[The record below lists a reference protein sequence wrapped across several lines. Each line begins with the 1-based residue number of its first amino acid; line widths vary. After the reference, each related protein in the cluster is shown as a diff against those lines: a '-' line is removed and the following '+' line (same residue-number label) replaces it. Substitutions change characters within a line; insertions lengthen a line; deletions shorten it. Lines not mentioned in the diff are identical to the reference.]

1 VAVSIGGAV
10 TQLFDLQ
17 TTGLEDQSAAA
28 TATAQGL
35 QSGAQGAVANA
46 NANAAVARANSL
58 DYTEAGVR
66 LQQQGDY
73 AEAASY
79 GNAADIATNSATLA
93 DVAGQVQEYQ
103 NTRAVNATVGSQRA
117 SVAAAGLSNSG
128 SALAL
133 ARSSFQQGYLQ
144 NQMTRIQSL
153 TREGGFL
160 EEAAAARAE
169 QQAATTAGDIA
180 GTTIGAY
187 EGERTAYQQEAAGA
201 QATAQGYQAQQAAYN
216 QVAANYGTMSSQA
229 TVQAASMSRYL
240 SSYLSTQDMSNPE
253 NQMAAALLSGSSG
266 SGWSVSSTGQ
276 LSYNGTAITGLPGTS
291 GTSSGSISGSGGATF
306 NGQNWVQNGQTVQL
320 SPLRNLA
327 WGVH

>member
-1 VAVSIGGAV
+1 VAVSIGSAV

-17 TTGLEDQSAAA
+17 NTGLEDQSQAAIQ
-28 TATAQGL
+28 TANAVS
-35 QSGAQGAVANA
+35 SGAQGDVATANA
-46 NANAAVARANSL
+46 NVAAARAGAI

-103 NTRAVNATVGSQRA
+103 NTRAVNQTVGAQRA

-144 NQMTRIQSL
+144 NQMTRVQTL

-160 EEAAAARAE
+160 EEAAAAHSE
-169 QQAATTAGDIA
+169 QTAAQTAGDIA
-180 GTTIGAY
+180 GTTIGSYDA
-187 EGERTAYQQEAAGA
+187 ERAAYQAEAAGA
-201 QATAQGYQAQQAAYN
+201 TATAAGYRTQADAYRT
-216 QVAANYGTMSSQA
+216 VAANYGTMSSQA
-229 TVQAASMSRYL
+229 TVAASNMSAALTGYL
-240 SSYLSTQDMSNPE
+240 RTADMSDPE
-253 NQMAAALLSGSSG
+253 NQIAGALLSGNSG
-266 SGWSVSSTGQ
+266 SGWSTGSNGQ
-276 LSYNGTAITGLPGTS
+276 LSYNGQAITGTG
-291 GTSSGSISGSGGATF
+291 SSGGSTPGNPVGGTPYYTNGQLTGRHGAGRYF
-306 NGQNWVQNGQTVQL
+306 NGQQWVNG
-320 SPLRNLA
+320 
-327 WGVH
+327 